1 MASSGPNYNSDA
13 ETQSNLSFKTCSN
26 SEGEVSDDEEEEHF
40 LSNTT
45 LLHTSDFKIPME
57 YFIIYIFR
65 MSFVFINSIIPWTYN
80 NPLNLEHVQAIKAAL
95 RLKPILTGVFT
106 IIELDNK
113 MVYLLDGHHRHQAIF
128 ELYRDGE
135 LEQPIEIVAHCYRS
149 DKINSKRTVELFQN
163 LNHTKPYNIAP
174 PVVQTTIMVI
184 DFLERKYPGIIKDTR
199 VRTHYPFIHKK
210 TLNEILHHR
219 LDSLDDFSYDS
230 IINSIP
236 DINRYYEINSREIVE
251 KQKRSWE
258 SVNTKLERTG
268 CYLGLVPIK
277 KWVDE
282 ITRDVE
288 YR

>member
-1 MASSGPNYNSDA
+1 MASSEPNYNSDA
-13 ETQSNLSFKTCSN
+13 ETESSSSFESCGN
-26 SEGEVSDDEEEEHF
+26 SEGEVRDDEEDHF

-65 MSFVFINSIIPWTYN
+65 ISFIFINSIIPWTYN

-113 MVYLLDGHHRHQAIF
+113 MVYLLDGHHRHRAIL

-135 LEQPIEIVAHCYRS
+135 LDQPIEIVAHCYRS
-149 DKINSKRTVELFQN
+149 DRINSKRTVELFQN
-163 LNHTKPYNIAP
+163 LNHTKPYHIAP
-174 PVVQTTIMVI
+174 PVIQTTIMVI
-184 DFLERKYPGIIKDTR
+184 DFLEKKYPGIIKDTP
-199 VRTHYPFIHKK
+199 VRTKYPFIHKK
-210 TLNEILHHR
+210 TLNEVLHRR
-219 LDSLDDFSYDS
+219 LDSLENFSYDS

-236 DINRYYEINSREIVE
+236 DINRYYEINSRQIVE
-251 KQKRSWE
+251 SEKKRSWE
-258 SVNTKLERTG
+258 SINKPLERTG

-288 YR
+288 YQ